1 MTIPRSSR
9 RTFLGLAAGS
19 ALGAFG
25 LSACGTSGPAQ
36 PGGAASGSASAGG
49 ATGAA
54 TMWALSGQ
62 PNQGIRQNSVDAFSK
77 LGKGTIKV
85 TFFQNDPYKA
95 KIRTAVGAGQAPTL
109 I

>member
-1 MTIPRSSR
+1 MSIPRTSR

-19 ALGAFG
+19 ALGAVG

-36 PGGAASGSASAGG
+36 PGGAASGSAPAGG
-49 ATGAA
+49 GAAGNA

-62 PNQGIRQNSVDAFSK
+62 PNQDIRQNEVDAFNK

-85 TFFQNDPYKA
+85 TFFQNDP
-95 KIRTAVGAGQAPTL
+95 IRRRSVRRLAPDRHRR
-109 I
+109 